1 MTCKDC
7 AHYEAC
13 KMILLSAYPNVTEAE
28 IIQTENNQTKCVNFK
43 DKARFVELPCKVEDI
58 VYIISEG
65 DIIPL
70 YVGCIENN
78 HRGISILGFNEEYFG
93 NKTIT
98 LYPDKQIIKWFLTR
112 EEAEKALKWR
122 KKK

>member
-7 AHYEAC
+7 VHYEMC
-13 KMILLSAYPNVTEAE
+13 KEWCSGIDEYIDPKGK
-28 IIQTENNQTKCVNFK
+28 ENQEPCEHYK
-43 DKARFVELPCKVEDI
+43 DKTRFVELPCKVGDI

-112 EEAEKALKWR
+112 EEAEKALRANK
-122 KKK
+122 

>member
-7 AHYEAC
+7 LCSDVCIETRDQIQ
-13 KMILLSAYPNVTEAE
+13 MLAYQSRNDVE
-28 IIQTENNQTKCVNFK
+28 KVCSNFK

-112 EEAEKALKWR
+112 EEAEKALER
-122 KKK
+122 SQSNEI